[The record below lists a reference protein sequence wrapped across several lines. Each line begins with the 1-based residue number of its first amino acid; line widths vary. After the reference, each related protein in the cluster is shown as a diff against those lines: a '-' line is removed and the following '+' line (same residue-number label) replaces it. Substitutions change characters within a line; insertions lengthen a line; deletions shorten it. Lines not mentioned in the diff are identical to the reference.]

1 MQNNLKRSKHLGKY
15 VSSAVLLI
23 VCLLLLFPLIWGVIS
38 SFRDANDLRF
48 YPGSFLPTNVK
59 AWTIQNYIAIFSSEE
74 YPVFNWIINSFI
86 VALATTFIYL
96 AIASLAAYAFVFM
109 DLKYANI
116 LFGFLIATMT
126 VPGIVNTVP
135 QFTNIIQ
142 MGLNKNLLGL
152 ILPGLCGVYG
162 LYLIRQFFLGIPKDL
177 IENANKWYG
186 NGHAISITRHANSMK
201 KVAAALTFIKYY
213 TQGINEKNQY
223 NLTNWCSSGHIPA
236 WKNVYQSDDYKTMV
250 ENNVTCK
257 ALGNPED
264 IIAMEGVAYES
275 TIFNALATAIGNVQT
290 EYKKPTGCTVDKAKE
305 IINDTVLSAQA
316 MLDMM

>member
-177 IENANKWYG
+177 IENARMDGSSNFRIFRTIVLPLGKSALLVQGLFSFLGAWNDLQWAELIIGKADKKMWTLAVGLSKVIEG
-186 NGHAISITRHANSMK
+186 NQSYTKVGIQLACSVISMIPI
-201 KVAAALTFIKYY
+201 FILY
-213 TQGINEKNQY
+213 
-223 NLTNWCSSGHIPA
+223 C
-236 WKNVYQSDDYKTMV
+236 
-250 ENNVTCK
+250 
-257 ALGNPED
+257 
-264 IIAMEGVAYES
+264 IIQNRLVEGVS
-275 TIFNALATAIGNVQT
+275 M
-290 EYKKPTGCTVDKAKE
+290 TGIKR
-305 IINDTVLSAQA
+305 
-316 MLDMM
+316 

>member
-152 ILPGLCGVYG
+152 ILLGLCGVYG

-177 IENANKWYG
+177 IENARMDGSSNFRIFRTIVLPLGKSALLVQGLFSFLGAWNDLQWAELIIGKADKKMWTLAVGLSKVIEG
-186 NGHAISITRHANSMK
+186 NQSYTKVGIQLACSVISMIPI
-201 KVAAALTFIKYY
+201 FILY
-213 TQGINEKNQY
+213 
-223 NLTNWCSSGHIPA
+223 C
-236 WKNVYQSDDYKTMV
+236 
-250 ENNVTCK
+250 
-257 ALGNPED
+257 
-264 IIAMEGVAYES
+264 IIQDRLVEGVS
-275 TIFNALATAIGNVQT
+275 M
-290 EYKKPTGCTVDKAKE
+290 TGIKR
-305 IINDTVLSAQA
+305 
-316 MLDMM
+316 

>member
-162 LYLIRQFFLGIPKDL
+162 LYLIRQFFLSIPKDL
-177 IENANKWYG
+177 IENARMDGSSNFRIFRTIVLPLGKSALLVQGLFSFLGAWNDLQWAELIIGKADKKMWTLAVGLSKVIEG
-186 NGHAISITRHANSMK
+186 NQSYTKVGIQLACSVISMIPI
-201 KVAAALTFIKYY
+201 FILY
-213 TQGINEKNQY
+213 
-223 NLTNWCSSGHIPA
+223 C
-236 WKNVYQSDDYKTMV
+236 
-250 ENNVTCK
+250 
-257 ALGNPED
+257 
-264 IIAMEGVAYES
+264 IIQDRLVEGVS
-275 TIFNALATAIGNVQT
+275 M
-290 EYKKPTGCTVDKAKE
+290 TGIKR
-305 IINDTVLSAQA
+305 
-316 MLDMM
+316 

>member
-23 VCLLLLFPLIWGVIS
+23 VCLLLLFPLVWGVIS

-177 IENANKWYG
+177 IENARMDGSSNFRIFRTIVLPLGKSALLVQGLFSFLGAWNDLQWAELIIGKADKKMWTLAVGLSKVIEG
-186 NGHAISITRHANSMK
+186 NQSYTKVGIQLACSVISMIPI
-201 KVAAALTFIKYY
+201 FILY
-213 TQGINEKNQY
+213 
-223 NLTNWCSSGHIPA
+223 C
-236 WKNVYQSDDYKTMV
+236 
-250 ENNVTCK
+250 
-257 ALGNPED
+257 
-264 IIAMEGVAYES
+264 IIQDRLVEGVS
-275 TIFNALATAIGNVQT
+275 M
-290 EYKKPTGCTVDKAKE
+290 TGIKR
-305 IINDTVLSAQA
+305 
-316 MLDMM
+316 